1 MIDYEVDGQGIATL
15 TWNMPGRSMNVLNE
29 DSLEAFSAALR
40 RAVADDGVTGI
51 VLTSAKRVF
60 LAGADLEMMLKVPR
74 DDARQLMAF
83 LWDIQSR
90 FRELE
95 TCGKPVVAA
104 INGTALGGG
113 LEICLSCHYR
123 VAADRPDIQLGQP
136 EAKIGLMPGAGG
148 TQRLP
153 RMIGA
158 RAALPLL
165 LEGRSVSPREALAMG
180 IVDRVVPEA
189 ELINEAKRWLQGAPE
204 AVQPWDKPGFKP
216 PDGAVQSPKGYETFV
231 VGNAML
237 HDKTWGNYEAP
248 KAIMSAVYEG
258 LQLPIDQGLKVETRY
273 SVALV
278 RGDQA
283 KNMIR
288 TLFFAMGDAR
298 RLKSRPDAA
307 PPTEYAKVGV
317 LGAGLMGAGIAH
329 VAALAGLEV
338 ALLDVSTEAAEKGKA
353 ASAKLMEGR
362 VKRKRMSTEER
373 DAALGRIHPST
384 DYADLADADL
394 VIEAVFEDR
403 AIKAEVTARAEAQLA
418 PGKVFASN
426 TSTLPISGLAKA
438 AKRPKDFIGM
448 HFFSPVPRM
457 PLVELIR
464 GKRTSDACLARAMDF
479 VKRIGKTPIVVND
492 ARGFFTSRV
501 FATYV
506 GEGLAMLSEGVAP
519 ALIENGG
526 RLAGMPMGPLGVADE
541 VSIALMHAIRT
552 QTRAD
557 LGPRYK
563 PGPGEEV
570 IAAMVEELGRPGR
583 SAGKGFYDYPA
594 DGAKRLWPGLA
605 ERFPVAEAQ
614 PEVDEVKTRMLYV
627 QSVESARCLQ
637 EGVVTSPRDAD
648 VGSILG
654 WGFAPFTGGV
664 ISLIDSVGAE
674 AFVAECKRL
683 ARRHGRRFAPPKI
696 LKEMAATGA
705 RFYD

>member
-1 MIDYEVDGQGIATL
+1 MIDYEVDGQGFATL

-29 DSLEAFSAALR
+29 ASLEAFTAALR

-95 TCGKPVVAA
+95 TCGKPVAAA

-113 LEICLSCHYR
+113 LEICLACHYR

-153 RMIGA
+153 RLIGT

-165 LEGRSVSPREALAMG
+165 LEGRSVSPREAEAMG
-180 IVDRVVPEA
+180 IVHKAVPEA
-189 ELINEAKRWLQGAPE
+189 ELLDEAKRWLLDAPD

-278 RGDQA
+278 RGDQSKA
-283 KNMIR
+283 MIR
-288 TLFFAMGDAR
+288 TLFFSMGDAR

-307 PPTEYAKVGV
+307 PPALYAKVGV

-338 ALLDVSTEAAEKGKA
+338 VLLDVSREAAEKGKA

-362 VKRKRMSTEER
+362 VKRKRMSAEER
-373 DAALGRIHPST
+373 DAAQARIHPGT
-384 DYADLADADL
+384 DYADLADADI

-403 AIKAEVTARAEAQLA
+403 AVKALVTASAEAQLA

-448 HFFSPVPRM
+448 HFFSPVQRM

-464 GKRTSDACLARAMDF
+464 GKRTSEACLARAMDF

-501 FATYV
+501 FASYV

-526 RLAGMPMGPLGVADE
+526 RLAGMPMGPLAVADE
-541 VSIALMHAIRT
+541 VSIALMHAIRA

-557 LGPRYK
+557 LGPKYK

-570 IAAMVEELGRPGR
+570 IAVMVEELGRPGR

-594 DGAKRLWPGLA
+594 EGAKRLWPGLA
-605 ERFPVAEAQ
+605 ERFPVARAQ
-614 PEVDEVKTRMLYV
+614 PEVAEVKTRMLYV
-627 QSVESARCLQ
+627 QSLESARCLQ

-664 ISLIDSVGAE
+664 ISFIDGVGAA
-674 AFVAECKRL
+674 AFVAQCKRL
-683 ARRHGRRFAPPKI
+683 ARRHGRRFAPPRI
-696 LKEMAATGA
+696 LKEMAASGA